1 MLHGLTGRRTY
12 GVLPFQHGLGIDEED
27 GLRVSLRGAVRES
40 VVAPPVGD
48 DVLRVAVCAVPL
60 MSNFTDVDALAAE
73 PGVVV
78 RFVDRAEELV
88 DADLVVVP
96 GTRGTVRAL
105 RWLRERG
112 LADALA
118 RRAAEGRPVLGICG
132 GFQVLGEHI
141 EDDVES
147 REGSVAGLGLLPVR
161 VRFAREKTLARPVG
175 EALGEPVEGYEI
187 HHGVAEVA
195 GGEAFLDGCR
205 VGEMWGTHWHGSLES
220 DGFRR
225 RFLAGWRGRPA
236 PLRPRARTSFAA
248 LREEQLD
255 LLGDLIE
262 EHADTDALLSL
273 IEKGAPAGLPFIAP
287 GAPVTGGPGTRPR
300 PPRPLPERSFECHH
314 APRHQGGPVSTPY
327 PFTALVGQ
335 DDLRLA
341 LLLNAVSPA
350 VGGVLV
356 RGEKGTAKSTAV
368 RALSALL
375 PEVPVVAGCRFS
387 LRPGRRRPELPRRP
401 ARGGRRAAR
410 PARMVELPVGASEDR
425 LVGALDIERALA
437 EGVKA
442 FEPGLLAD
450 AHRGILYVDEVN
462 LLHDHLVDLLLD
474 AAAMGASYVER
485 EGVSVR
491 HAARFLLV
499 GTMNPEEGELRPQ
512 LLDRFGLTVEV
523 AASRETDQRVEVVRR
538 RLAHDDDPEAFA
550 GRWADEEAALRD
562 RVVAA
567 RALLPQ
573 VVLGDGALRQIAA
586 TCAAFE
592 VDGMRADI
600 VMARTA
606 TALAAWAG
614 RTDVRSEDV
623 RQAALLALPHRRRR
637 NPFDAPGLDE
647 DKLDETLDEARE
659 DDAPEPP
666 GSPEPP
672 EGDDDPDGGP
682 GGGGGQPPADGGP
695 DSPGL
700 PPQQSRDQA
709 EDRNQGEG
717 AGQEDAP
724 APQAPAA
731 GGPGEQG
738 AVSAAEP
745 FRTRMLSVPGI
756 GEGAA
761 GRRSRART
769 EHGRTTGSRRP
780 RGALTKLHLAATVQ
794 AAAPHQRARGRSGT
808 GLVVRRD
815 DLRQATREGREGNLV
830 LFVVD
835 ASGSMAAR
843 QRMSAVKGA
852 VLSLLLDAYQRRDKV
867 GLVTFRGSAAEVAL
881 PPTSSVDAAAARLET
896 LPTGGRTPLAAGLLR
911 AHDVL
916 RVERLRDAARRPLL
930 VVVTDGRATGGVE
943 PVAQAGR
950 AARLFAADGVASVV
964 VDCESGY
971 VRLGLAGQ
979 LAGELGGTAVT
990 LDELRADSIAGLV
1003 KDVQGHGN
1011 HSRKAA

>member
-1 MLHGLTGRRTY
+1 M
-12 GVLPFQHGLGIDEED
+12 
-27 GLRVSLRGAVRES
+27 
-40 VVAPPVGD
+40 
-48 DVLRVAVCAVPL
+48 
-60 MSNFTDVDALAAE
+60 
-73 PGVVV
+73 
-78 RFVDRAEELV
+78 
-88 DADLVVVP
+88 
-96 GTRGTVRAL
+96 
-105 RWLRERG
+105 
-112 LADALA
+112 
-118 RRAAEGRPVLGICG
+118 
-132 GFQVLGEHI
+132 
-141 EDDVES
+141 
-147 REGSVAGLGLLPVR
+147 
-161 VRFAREKTLARPVG
+161 
-175 EALGEPVEGYEI
+175 
-187 HHGVAEVA
+187 
-195 GGEAFLDGCR
+195 
-205 VGEMWGTHWHGSLES
+205 
-220 DGFRR
+220 
-225 RFLAGWRGRPA
+225 
-236 PLRPRARTSFAA
+236 
-248 LREEQLD
+248 
-255 LLGDLIE
+255 
-262 EHADTDALLSL
+262 
-273 IEKGAPAGLPFIAP
+273 
-287 GAPVTGGPGTRPR
+287 
-300 PPRPLPERSFECHH
+300 
-314 APRHQGGPVSTPY
+314 STPY
-327 PFTALVGQ
+327 PFTAIVGM
-335 DDLRLA
+335 DDLRLG

-375 PEVPVVAGCRFS
+375 PEVSVVAGCRFS
-387 LRPGRRRPELPRRP
+387 CDP
-401 ARGGRRAAR
+401 AAPDPACPDGPHEAGGGVARA
-410 PARMVELPVGASEDR
+410 ARMVELPVGASEDR

-523 AASRETDQRVEVVRR
+523 AASREPDQRVEVVRR
-538 RLAHDDDPEAFA
+538 RLAYDDHPAVFA
-550 GRWADEEAALRD
+550 ARWADDEAALRS
-562 RVVAA
+562 RIVAA
-567 RALLPQ
+567 RALLPD
-573 VVLGDGALRQIAA
+573 VRLGDGALRQIAA

-614 RTDVRSEDV
+614 RADVLAEDV

-647 DKLDETLDEARE
+647 DKLDDTLEE
-659 DDAPEPP
+659 F
-666 GSPEPP
+666 
-672 EGDDDPDGGP
+672 GDGEDDPDPDGP
-682 GGGGGQPPADGGP
+682 GGGGRPPQDGP
-695 DSPGL
+695 DA
-700 PPQQSRDQA
+700 PPQD
-709 EDRNQGEG
+709 D
-717 AGQEDAP
+717 AGQGDPGQGNAGQSDTAAP
-724 APQAPAA
+724 PQEAEGGEPQRAGGGEQQAA
-731 GGPGEQG
+731 G
-738 AVSAAEP
+738 AAEP
-745 FRTRMLSVPGI
+745 FRTKMLSVPGL

-769 EHGRTTGSRRP
+769 EHGRTTGARRP

-794 AAAPHQRARGRSGT
+794 AAAPHQRARGRSGR

-867 GLVTFRGSAAEVAL
+867 GLITFRGKDAEVAL
-881 PPTSSVDAAAARLET
+881 PPTSSVEAAAARLET

-916 RVERLRDAARRPLL
+916 RVERLRDPSRRPLL
-930 VVVTDGRATGGVE
+930 IVVTDGRATGGVD
-943 PVAQAGR
+943 PVALAAR
-950 AARLFAADGVASVV
+950 AARLHAAEGTAAIV
-964 VDCESGY
+964 VDCESGP
-971 VRLGLAGQ
+971 VRLGLAGT
-979 LAGELGGTAVT
+979 LARDLGGTAVT

-1003 KDVQGHGN
+1003 RDVQG
-1011 HSRKAA
+1011 SRRAA

>member
-1 MLHGLTGRRTY
+1 MTT
-12 GVLPFQHGLGIDEED
+12 PF
-27 GLRVSLRGAVRES
+27 
-40 VVAPPVGD
+40 
-48 DVLRVAVCAVPL
+48 
-60 MSNFTDVDALAAE
+60 
-73 PGVVV
+73 
-78 RFVDRAEELV
+78 
-88 DADLVVVP
+88 
-96 GTRGTVRAL
+96 
-105 RWLRERG
+105 
-112 LADALA
+112 
-118 RRAAEGRPVLGICG
+118 
-132 GFQVLGEHI
+132 
-141 EDDVES
+141 
-147 REGSVAGLGLLPVR
+147 
-161 VRFAREKTLARPVG
+161 
-175 EALGEPVEGYEI
+175 
-187 HHGVAEVA
+187 
-195 GGEAFLDGCR
+195 
-205 VGEMWGTHWHGSLES
+205 
-220 DGFRR
+220 
-225 RFLAGWRGRPA
+225 
-236 PLRPRARTSFAA
+236 
-248 LREEQLD
+248 
-255 LLGDLIE
+255 
-262 EHADTDALLSL
+262 
-273 IEKGAPAGLPFIAP
+273 
-287 GAPVTGGPGTRPR
+287 
-300 PPRPLPERSFECHH
+300 
-314 APRHQGGPVSTPY
+314 
-327 PFTALVGQ
+327 PFTAVVGQ

-375 PEVPVVAGCRFS
+375 PEVAVVPGCRFS
-387 LRPGRRRPELPRRP
+387 CDPAAPDPGCPDGPHE
-401 ARGGRRAAR
+401 AGAGTTR

-523 AASRETDQRVEVVRR
+523 AASREPEQRVEVVRR
-538 RLAHDDDPEAFA
+538 RLAYEDDPAAFA
-550 GRWADEEAALRD
+550 ARWADEEAAVRQ
-562 RVVAA
+562 RIVAA
-567 RALLPQ
+567 RELLPQ
-573 VVLGDGALRQIAA
+573 VRLGDGALRQIAA

-614 RTDVRSEDV
+614 RTEVLAEDV

-647 DKLDETLDEARE
+647 DKLDQTLEEFSGE
-659 DDAPEPP
+659 DDE
-666 GSPEPP
+666 
-672 EGDDDPDGGP
+672 DPDPGPDGP
-682 GGGGGQPPADGGP
+682 GGGGGEPAP
-695 DSPGL
+695 DSG
-700 PPQQSRDQA
+700 PQGGDTAARPEA
-709 EDRNQGEG
+709 GEG
-717 AGQEDAP
+717 GE
-724 APQAPAA
+724 PQPS
-731 GGPGEQG
+731 GGGEQSP
-738 AVSAAEP
+738 ARAAEP
-745 FRTRMLSVPGI
+745 FRTKVLSVPGI

-769 EHGRTTGSRRP
+769 EHGRTTGARRP

-794 AAAPHQRARGRSGT
+794 AAAPHQRARGRSGP

-867 GLVTFRGSAAEVAL
+867 GLVTFRGTSAEVAL
-881 PPTSSVDAAAARLET
+881 PPTSSVDAAAARLES
-896 LPTGGRTPLAAGLLR
+896 LPTGGRTPLAAGLLK

-916 RVERLRDAARRPLL
+916 RVERLRDAARRPLV
-930 VVVTDGRATGGVE
+930 VVVTDGRATGGPE
-943 PVAQAGR
+943 PVALAGR
-950 AARLFAADGVASVV
+950 AARLFAAEGVASVV
-964 VDCESGY
+964 VDCESGP

-979 LAGELGGTAVT
+979 LAAELGGTAVT

-1003 KDVQGHGN
+1003 KDVT
-1011 HSRKAA
+1011 RRAA